1 MFCARCGSEVQEGS
15 AFCGRCGA
23 PIRPQGEE
31 MTIKKHRSKKP
42 LVLCMIVAVI
52 IIGVIAVV
60 IHNSGSSGS
69 SVFKRAPYEKPIKNY
84 FEGIEKQDVDMVKSA
99 FHGAHL
105 SYMPNNF
112 TEDKMDRV
120 YSDLEDKFGYGFKIS
135 YKINS
140 AEELSEREANN
151 IQDTFSAADNL
162 TEVNITLTIKG
173 DTTQEYNGDL
183 IIASFDDNYDI
194 LKAGGYVYAW
204 DDVLSAFDEV

>member
-1 MFCARCGSEVQEGS
+1 
-15 AFCGRCGA
+15 
-23 PIRPQGEE
+23 
-31 MTIKKHRSKKP
+31 
-42 LVLCMIVAVI
+42 
-52 IIGVIAVV
+52 
-60 IHNSGSSGS
+60 
-69 SVFKRAPYEKPIKNY
+69 
-84 FEGIEKQDVDMVKSA
+84 
-99 FHGAHL
+99 
-105 SYMPNNF
+105 MPNNF

-120 YSDLEDKFGYGFKIS
+120 YSDLEDKFGYEFKIS

-183 IIASFDDNYDI
+183 IRASFDDNYDI